1 MTNNEAGARRG
12 PERTHT
18 MTTAGSRVTRL
29 ALAAALAAALS
40 SCGTPEP
47 PPKQAKVVK
56 RDWVGEI
63 RAQASKLETSVEVAP
78 LADPAV
84 EDLKARARQREEA
97 KDYTEASKLV
107 QQAIGVRA
115 EDPAL
120 WQWSAELALERA
132 AWTDAEQRATHAFEL
147 GPKVGALCARA
158 WLTIAAS
165 RTERKDSASAAAAE
179 AEVAKC
185 QVAAPIR
192 M

>member
-1 MTNNEAGARRG
+1 MNSNHATRFA
-12 PERTHT
+12 
-18 MTTAGSRVTRL
+18 TAAFVTL
-29 ALAAALAAALS
+29 ALA
-40 SCGTPEP
+40 SCGTTTSP
-47 PPKQAKVVK
+47 PPKQAKIAT

-63 RAQASKLETSVEVAP
+63 RAQAAKLETSVEVAP

-84 EDLKARARQREEA
+84 EDLKAKARKHEEA
-97 KDYTEASKLV
+97 KDYPAATKLIE
-107 QQAIGVRA
+107 QALQVRA

-132 AWTDAEQRATHAFEL
+132 SWTEAEQRATKAFEL

-165 RTERKDSASAAAAE
+165 RTERKDAESAATAQ
-179 AEVAKC
+179 AEVSKC

>member
-1 MTNNEAGARRG
+1 MNSSRPIRRLL
-12 PERTHT
+12 P
-18 MTTAGSRVTRL
+18 AAL
-29 ALAAALAAALS
+29 ALALA

-47 PPKQAKVVK
+47 PPKQAKVAT

-63 RAQASKLETSVEVAP
+63 RAQAAKLETSVEVAP

-84 EDLKARARQREEA
+84 EDLKARARQHEA
-97 KDYTEASKLV
+97 QKDYAAASRLIE
-107 QQAIGVRA
+107 QALGVRA

-120 WQWSAELALERA
+120 WQWSAELALERQ
-132 AWTDAEQRATHAFEL
+132 AWTEAEQRATRSYDL
-147 GPKVGALCARA
+147 GPKVGALCARS

-165 RTERKDSASAAAAE
+165 RTERKDPASAATAE
-179 AEVAKC
+179 AEVSKC

>member
-1 MTNNEAGARRG
+1 MRLFLPA
-12 PERTHT
+12 
-18 MTTAGSRVTRL
+18 ML
-29 ALAAALAAALS
+29 ALALS
-40 SCGTPEP
+40 SCGTPEKA
-47 PPKQAKVVK
+47 PPKQAKVVT

-63 RAQASKLETSVEVAP
+63 RAQAAKLESSVEVAP

-84 EDLKARARQREEA
+84 EDLKARARQHEAA
-97 KDYTEASKLV
+97 KDYPAASKLIE
-107 QQAIGVRA
+107 QALQVRA

-132 AWTDAEQRATHAFEL
+132 AWTEAEQRATKAYEL
-147 GPKVGALCARA
+147 GPKLGALCARA

-165 RTERKDSASAAAAE
+165 RTERKDPASAATAE
-179 AEVAKC
+179 AEVSKC